1 MEVLGNSQQKYRF
14 EMNAPNSN
22 YCFIQIYGLV
32 VFFTYLFC
40 KISDHAAT
48 AYLPNFT
55 KYFGI

>member
-1 MEVLGNSQQKYRF
+1 MEVLGNFQQKYRF

-22 YCFIQIYGLV
+22 Y
-32 VFFTYLFC
+32 FFTYLFC

-48 AYLPNFT
+48 ASLPNFT